1 MRDSFILSAD
11 KNNGYPSFSDSVDLD
26 NTDFYKNK
34 NQFIANGVKYPIFK
48 TSSLTDSVN
57 IVNTAF
63 YTDGKNYPHMKN
75 VRYSLFLGAFANDTS
90 LANVVIPKSVR
101 FIGDNAF
108 KNTALSS
115 VKISSD
121 CVYSQESFP
130 DGCKIEFY

>member
-1 MRDSFILSAD
+1 MRENFILSAD
-11 KNNGYPSFSDSVDLD
+11 KNNGYPSFTDYVDLD

-48 TSSLTDSVN
+48 NSSLDSSN

-63 YTDGKNYPHMKN
+63 YTNGKNYPHMKN
-75 VRYSLFLGAFANDTS
+75 VRYSLFLGAFTNDTS
-90 LANVVIPKSVR
+90 LAKVVIPKSVK
-101 FIGDNAF
+101 FIGENAF
-108 KNTALSS
+108 RNTALSS

>member
-1 MRDSFILSAD
+1 MRENFILSAD
-11 KNNGYPSFSDSVDLD
+11 KNNGYPSFTDSIDLD

-48 TSSLTDSVN
+48 DSSLDSSN

-90 LANVVIPKSVR
+90 LAKVVIPKSVR

-108 KNTALSS
+108 KENT
-115 VKISSD
+115 
-121 CVYSQESFP
+121 
-130 DGCKIEFY
+130 GT

>member
-1 MRDSFILSAD
+1 MRENFILSAN
-11 KNNGYPSFSDSVDLD
+11 KNNGYPSFTDSVDLE
-26 NTDFYKNK
+26 NTVFYKNK
-34 NQFIANGVKYPIFK
+34 NQFIANGINYPIFK
-48 TSSLTDSVN
+48 TSSIDSVN

-63 YTDGKNYPHMKN
+63 YTDGKNYPQMKN
-75 VRYSLFLGAFANDTS
+75 VKFSLFFGAFANDTN
-90 LANVVIPKSVR
+90 LTKVVIPKSVR

-130 DGCKIEFY
+130 ESCNIQFY